1 MAAPNSFNE
10 LFPPTDRKTQVFS
23 TFFMFISTNQ
33 HHDRSCHLGL
43 LHCKKQNVF
52 RKTDGPCGPALS
64 PPSPVPMVLGDLPA
78 GAVRSSLHE
87 TPAHVKCK
95 QIINPINVFSGF
107 TVTQP

>member
-1 MAAPNSFNE
+1 MAAPNSFNA

-52 RKTDGPCGPALS
+52 RKTDGPRGPAMS
-64 PPSPVPMVLGDLPA
+64 PPSRPHGAGGPA
-78 GAVRSSLHE
+78 RRGCEIHE
-87 TPAHVKCK
+87 TPAHEKCK
-95 QIINPINVFSGF
+95 QIINPINVFSGS